1 MSRHA
6 SAYEQVRDLCNTL
19 SNATTVTARR
29 KASEE
34 LRNLLGD
41 AKYQSRLGRETGHD
55 PLKIAS
61 VWRLAVANSVAAAQ
75 RLIEGARR
83 TKITTP
89 DLRLPGAILLLADKD
104 SGQYLPNIFG
114 GEDGLSNSVRMGM
127 YGGGSGSRTAGGAS
141 GGGIGSSSAGGAGSS
156 SSSSTSNQPTSL
168 ADPRCRTRLTSKE
181 IQKLLEFC
189 LQALAD
195 EECREEGEPDLMNT
209 LSTLCSRSDYVAHFA
224 TDKDVE
230 YILSEIEERLLPKKG
245 RILGGAEATAAT
257 RMAIMENAA
266 KTLANLIY
274 HYTVSLGCGMHMRLA
289 SCFDLIVT
297 WCKLS
302 SSQPRQTANQCL
314 HYVISAATSLL
325 LTHPDQCVPIMRENG
340 RYILALV
347 KKSFTLTSGQPR
359 DVLIDY
365 FSAHL

>member
-127 YGGGSGSRTAGGAS
+127 YGGGSGSRTAGGGS
-141 GGGIGSSSAGGAGSS
+141 GGGIGSSSGGAGS

-168 ADPRCRTRLTSKE
+168 ADPRCRTRLTSKS
-181 IQKLLEFC
+181 C
-189 LQALAD
+189 WNSA
-195 EECREEGEPDLMNT
+195 
-209 LSTLCSRSDYVAHFA
+209 SR
-224 TDKDVE
+224 
-230 YILSEIEERLLPKKG
+230 L
-245 RILGGAEATAAT
+245 
-257 RMAIMENAA
+257 
-266 KTLANLIY
+266 
-274 HYTVSLGCGMHMRLA
+274 
-289 SCFDLIVT
+289 
-297 WCKLS
+297 
-302 SSQPRQTANQCL
+302 
-314 HYVISAATSLL
+314 
-325 LTHPDQCVPIMRENG
+325 
-340 RYILALV
+340 
-347 KKSFTLTSGQPR
+347 
-359 DVLIDY
+359 
-365 FSAHL
+365 

>member
-1 MSRHA
+1 MSRKA
-6 SAYEQVRDLCNTL
+6 SAYEEVRDLCNTL

-29 KASEE
+29 KASEQ

-41 AKYQSRLGRETGHD
+41 ARYQARLGRETGHN
-55 PLKIAS
+55 PAKIAG
-61 VWRLAVANSVAAAQ
+61 VWRLAIVSSIIAAQ
-75 RLIEGARR
+75 KVMEGR

-114 GEDGLSNSVRMGM
+114 GEDCMSNGVRMGM
-127 YGGGSGSRTAGGAS
+127 YGGG
-141 GGGIGSSSAGGAGSS
+141 GGGRTGGSGGAGSS
-156 SSSSTSNQPTSL
+156 SSSSSNQPTSL

-195 EECREEGEPDLMNT
+195 EECREEAEPDLMNT

-245 RILGGAEATAAT
+245 RILGGAEATART

-325 LTHPDQCVPIMRENG
+325 LTHPDHCVPIMRENG
-340 RYILALV
+340 RYLLALV
-347 KKSFTLTSGQPR
+347 KKSFTMTSGQPR